1 MSNRNGSLMNETN
14 DIGTEAKL
22 HASDKNNGYSTYQ
35 KESGSLNRGQ
45 FRQYQINMRYKQIQ
59 IELFVSILLGTGVC
73 TVFWGLAPQAVLLF
87 WAITVISLVGV
98 RSLFIYHR
106 SDDDKPEDI
115 LAWGDFYT
123 TCAALSG
130 MCWCS
135 IGIIAELYGSSETQQ
150 FTILIL
156 ECISLTAYI
165 SMQSSPPAIAA
176 FVLPTLLPNGLWLLL
191 QEGSM
196 ARTLG
201 AVALITIWM
210 MVTSSRVMRDVL
222 LKSLSLSSHNTELIH
237 KLVFSR
243 ESAEKATQFAEKIN
257 TKLQDEIRERQR
269 AEEQLKA
276 SNQELGAILDN
287 MQDIVFQTD
296 VDGKILWTTPSVR
309 DILGYKNKEVL
320 DKNIKDY
327 YFEGN
332 DYYRFK
338 KELHENNGI
347 VHNFITRLISK
358 EGTGIWISVNCHRK
372 YDDNHEVIGL
382 EGSIRDITMLKKA
395 QDDLFTEKENAQVTL
410 ASIADGVIRTS
421 PDGTIE
427 YMNSAA
433 EKSVGVKYK
442 DYAGKPLME
451 IFNIVDEKTL
461 KKPPDPSRLSVEE
474 GKSVMLPGYLQLIH
488 PFYNEKL
495 SVEVIASPIR
505 DSDNG
510 ITGTV
515 VVFHDV
521 TESRSLGKMTYLA
534 THDSLTE
541 LINRREFERRT
552 SQALDNARSSKEN
565 HALCYIDLDNFK
577 VINDTCGHLAG
588 DELLK
593 QLTSRFNTVV
603 RTSDTIARIGGDEFG
618 ILLDGCSMDWAYKL
632 AERIRLLLEDFRFVW
647 DNKVFHIGASIGL
660 VSINENSGK
669 ISDVLSAADSAC
681 YVAKQNG
688 GNRVHTYE
696 DNDKELVE
704 HQGQMQWVQKIH
716 TALEENRFRLFFQK
730 IEKLKKMGG
739 EDQKIHGEVLLRMLD
754 ENDQLIG
761 PDSFIP
767 AAERYNLM
775 PAIDHW
781 VVDNTL
787 RFLADNIEKLH
798 NKLDKCCINLSG
810 QSLSDDRLMSFI
822 IEQIYKRKIPGHLL
836 CFEITETA
844 VIANLNAAT
853 GMIAKLRDMGCHFA
867 LDDFGVGLSSF
878 AYLSNLAIDYLKVDG
893 SFVKK
898 MMHNN
903 TDLEMVRAIN
913 QIGHTMNV
921 KTIAEFVENE
931 ETLRT
936 VRDIGVDYAQ
946 GYAISKPCA
955 LEIAL
960 LKNADKK
967 SVNDSLRG
975 TVTYLK
981 ISSQDA

>member
-1 MSNRNGSLMNETN
+1 MNETN
-14 DIGTEAKL
+14 DIMTETKF
-22 HASDKNNGYSTYQ
+22 HPSDKNDGITTSRKDGGN
-35 KESGSLNRGQ
+35 LNRGQ

-59 IELFVSILLGTGVC
+59 TELLVSVLLGAGVC
-73 TVFWGLAPQAVLLF
+73 TVFWAMAPPVILLF
-87 WAITVISLVGV
+87 WAISVISLVGV

-106 SDDDKPEDI
+106 SDEDKPEDI

-130 MCWCS
+130 MCWGCL
-135 IGIIAELYGSSETQQ
+135 GIVADLYGNVETHQ

-176 FVLPTLLPNGLWLLL
+176 YVLPTLLPNGLWLLF

-196 ARTLG
+196 TRTLG
-201 AVALITIWM
+201 AVALITTWM
-210 MVTSSRVMRDVL
+210 MITSSRVMRDVL
-222 LKSLSLSSHNTELIH
+222 LKSLSLSFHNTELIH

-243 ESAEKATQFAEKIN
+243 ESAEKATQFAERIN
-257 TKLQDEIRERQR
+257 TKLQDEIRERQH

-287 MQDIVFQTD
+287 MQDIVFQID

-309 DILGYKNKEVL
+309 DILGYNSMEVL
-320 DKNIKDY
+320 GKNIKDY
-327 YFEGN
+327 YLEDT

-338 KELHENNGI
+338 QELHVNNG
-347 VHNFITRLISK
+347 VLHNFVTRLINK
-358 EGTGIWISVNCHRK
+358 EGAGIWISANCHRK
-372 YDDNHEVIGL
+372 YNDKREVIGL

-395 QDDLFTEKENAQVTL
+395 QDALFTEKENAQVTL

-421 PDGTIE
+421 AEGIIE

-433 EKSVGVKYK
+433 EKAVGVKHR
-442 DYAGKPLME
+442 DYVGKSLME

-461 KKPPDPSRLSVEE
+461 RTPPDPSRLSVEE

-488 PFYNEKL
+488 PFHNEKQ

-505 DSDNG
+505 DSDND

-534 THDSLTE
+534 AHDSLTG
-541 LINRREFERRT
+541 LINRREFERRI

-565 HALCYIDLDNFK
+565 YALCYIDLDNFK
-577 VINDTCGHLAG
+577 VINDTCGHMAG

-618 ILLDGCSMDWAYKL
+618 FLLDGCSLDWAYKL
-632 AERIRLLLEDFRFVW
+632 AERIRVLLEDFRFVW

-660 VSINENSGK
+660 VSINEDSGK

-688 GNRVHTYE
+688 GNRVHKCE

-716 TALEENRFRLFFQK
+716 TVLEENRFRLFFQK
-730 IEKLKKMGG
+730 IEKLKKVSG
-739 EDQKIHGEVLLRMLD
+739 ESEKIHGEVLLRMLD

-761 PDSFIP
+761 PASFIP

-775 PAIDHW
+775 PAIDRW

-787 RFLADNIEKLH
+787 RFLADNIDKLY
-798 NKLDKCCINLSG
+798 KSLDKCCINLSG
-810 QSLSDDRLMSFI
+810 QSLSDDRLMNFI
-822 IEQIYKRKIPGHLL
+822 IEQIYKKKIPGHLL

-893 SFVKK
+893 SFVRK
-898 MMHNN
+898 MMNN
-903 TDLEMVRAIN
+903 KTDLEMVRAIN

-921 KTIAEFVENE
+921 MTIAEFVENE
-931 ETLRT
+931 ETLQT

-960 LKNADKK
+960 LKNANEKCV
-967 SVNDSLRG
+967 SDSQQEK
-975 TVTYLK
+975 VTYLK
-981 ISSQDA
+981 ISSKDV